1 MKNYVK
7 YVLTLFICV
16 FVQCDTQQFYGDTF
30 YTVEGTIVNSNDV
43 PITAF
48 QLQVLG
54 IKLNGLQG
62 LFLGSPD
69 SQIVIAKSATDK
81 QGRFRITFPNNDG
94 KFALQVAS
102 RYQIVVPAGANA
114 ANYQGD
120 MITIEKTQF
129 SDFYRDLGII
139 KVRNQ

>member
-129 SDFYRDLGII
+129 SDFYRDL
-139 KVRNQ
+139 

>member
-54 IKLNGLQG
+54 IKPNGLQG
-62 LFLGSPD
+62 IFIGSPD

>member
-30 YTVEGTIVNSNDV
+30 YTVEGTIINSNDV

>member
-102 RYQIVVPAGANA
+102 RYLIVVPAGANA

-129 SDFYRDLGII
+129 SDFYHDLGII